1 MIAADEE
8 HLRRGRDRGHLG
20 GVRPGH
26 RPRRHRRAGD
36 LRHRRAGPDARAHRR
51 LLRARA
57 ASGRDRGRV
66 IRAGRPRPALC
77 DLGARHQHA
86 QARLGAHAGGAGAPR
101 PARRPGRAST
111 PTSPPPR
118 SASIA
123 GARPPASTAS
133 ATSPSAPGSAPGCSS
148 TAAPSTASSIRR
160 WAICAS
166 PTTASAIR
174 SRGPVRRHG
183 DCWEGLAAGGAIA
196 ARWDADPRELPDD
209 HPAWALE
216 AEYVALGILAIVLVA
231 SPQRIVVGG
240 GVLERPGVLAAARRP
255 AGRAQRR
262 LSGDAADRR
271 RGRPLRGGSG
281 ARRSRRRARGDRAGA
296 DGHDL
301 IGPAPPSGRGT
312 DFPKVDRSYSDS
324 AGA

>member
-1 MIAADEE
+1 MIAADED
-8 HLRRGRDRGHLG
+8 HLRGGRDRGHLG

-36 LRHRRAGPDARAHRR
+36 LRHRRAGAHARAHRG

-66 IRAGRPRPALC
+66 VRPGRPRPALA
-77 DLGARHQHA
+77 DLGARHQHP

-101 PARRPGRAST
+101 PARRPGRTST

-118 SASIA
+118 SASTA
-123 GARPPASTAS
+123 GARPPGSTAS
-133 ATSPSAPGSAPGCSS
+133 ATSPIGTGIGAGLLIDGRPVHGLIHPEVGHLRIPHDRERDPFRGNCPATG
-148 TAAPSTASSIRR
+148 TAGRGWPRAG
-160 WAICAS
+160 
-166 PTTASAIR
+166 R
-174 SRGPVRRHG
+174 SR
-183 DCWEGLAAGGAIA
+183 
-196 ARWDADPRELPDD
+196 ARWDANPRELPDD

-216 AEYVALGILAIVLVA
+216 AEYVALGLLAIVLVA
-231 SPQRIVVGG
+231 SPQRVVAGG
-240 GVLERPGVLAAARRP
+240 GVMERPGVLAAVRRP

-281 ARRSRRRARGDRAGA
+281 ARAIAPACSGRSRWRRPA
-296 DGHDL
+296 DGL
-301 IGPAPPSGRGT
+301 IRPRPAAPM
-312 DFPKVDRSYSDS
+312 D
-324 AGA
+324 